1 MTDLGPDGRGW
12 GSREIEYD
20 LGFAGPGK
28 SIIVNISR
36 AVMVRIMDA
45 ENYALYKAG
54 EDCRAF
60 QGTLTSSPYRFR
72 VPREASWYVIIDP
85 DTYSGIAEFSVRL
98 LDDST
103 FGD

>member
-1 MTDLGPDGRGW
+1 MTDFGPDGRGW

-20 LGFAGPGK
+20 LGPAGPGK
-28 SIIVNISR
+28 SIVVNITR
-36 AVMVRIMDA
+36 AVLVRIMDA

-72 VPREASWYVIIDP
+72 VPREAHWHVVIDP

-98 LDDST
+98 VDDST
-103 FGD
+103 LST